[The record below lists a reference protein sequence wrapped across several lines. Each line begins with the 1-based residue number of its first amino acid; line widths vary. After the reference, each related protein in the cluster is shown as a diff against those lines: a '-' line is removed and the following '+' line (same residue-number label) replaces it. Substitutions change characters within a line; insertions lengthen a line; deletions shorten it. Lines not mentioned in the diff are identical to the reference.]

1 MIVKDIIAE
10 DFCNYKKPSMFI
22 ISSVC
27 NWKCCIEQGLDVSIC
42 QNSSLAQQ
50 QSHNIPDELIYQL
63 YVINDITQAV
73 VIGGLEPM
81 LQIDELVNLIKLFRE
96 NGSSCPFVIYTG
108 YYPAE
113 IENELNRLKF
123 LSNIIIKYGRY
134 IPNRPSRYDKVLGIN
149 LVSDNQYA
157 EVLC

>member
-27 NWKCCIEQGLDVSIC
+27 NWKCCIEQGLDVAIC

-50 QSHNIPDELIYQL
+50 PSRNCPDELIYKQF
-63 YVINDITQAV
+63 IANDITQAV
-73 VIGGLEPM
+73 VVGGLEPI
-81 LQIDELVNLIKLFRE
+81 LQIDGLVNLIKLFRE
-96 NGSSCPFVIYTG
+96 NGSNCPFIIYTG
-108 YYPAE
+108 YYPTE
-113 IENELNRLKF
+113 IENELNRLKS
-123 LSNIIIKYGRY
+123 LNNIIIKYGRY
-134 IPNRPSRYDKVLGIN
+134 IPNRPSRYDEVLGIN

>member
-1 MIVKDIIAE
+1 MIVKDIMAE

-27 NWKCCIEQGLDVSIC
+27 NWKCCIEQGLDVAIC

-50 QSHNIPDELIYQL
+50 QSHNVSDELIYQQ
-63 YVINDITQAV
+63 YVANDITQAV

-96 NGSSCPFVIYTG
+96 NGSNCPFVIYTG
-108 YYPAE
+108 YYPYE
-113 IENELNRLKF
+113 IENELNRLKS

-134 IPNRPSRYDKVLGIN
+134 IPNRPSRYDDVLGIN